1 MGITV
6 NGTGRALPVYQL
18 DNSAMEQMVDTSNEW
33 IVSRTGIESRH
44 IAIKEMGLDLAA
56 AAARKACGWEEGGWV
71 RTPVKPDE
79 IGLVIVATVTPDA
92 IVPSM
97 SSQVKKTLQ
106 LPNAVAFDINAACSG
121 FIYGTWLAQSLMQ
134 TGLPVPQVAG
144 KKALVIGVERLSRI
158 VDWTD
163 RGTCVLFG
171 DGAGAAILSAEPD
184 QIGIMGSFIKNYD
197 DMADSLTVGM
207 DYTPLPFDEKGPISL
222 EGIPCYWEKETM
234 KLRMDGKSVFKFA
247 VHAMVEVME
256 RVLEDTGV
264 NPDEIAYFVP
274 HQANIRI
281 IKAAAQRFNQPLE
294 KFQMNM
300 HHTGN
305 SSAAS
310 IPMALAEL
318 MESGRVKPGDKVMM
332 AGFGG
337 GLSAGAILFQVPGGT
352 QDFGDGADRPKEK
365 GKVTSG
371 FLRTVMNESDRM

>member
-1 MGITV
+1 MGIIV

-18 DNSAMEQMVDTSNEW
+18 DNSAMERMVDTSNEW

-44 IAIKEMGLDLAA
+44 IAMQEMGLDLAV

-71 RTPVKPDE
+71 QKPVEPAE

-106 LPNAVAFDINAACSG
+106 LPNAVAFDVNAACSG
-121 FIYGTWLAQSLMQ
+121 FIYGTWIAQSLMQ
-134 TGLPVPQVAG
+134 TGLPVPEAAG
-144 KKALVIGVERLSRI
+144 RKALVIGVERLSRI
-158 VDWTD
+158 VDWTE
-163 RGTCVLFG
+163 RSTCVLFG
-171 DGAGAAILSAEPD
+171 DGAGAAILSNEPD
-184 QIGIMGSFIKNYD
+184 QTGIMGSFIKNYD
-197 DMADSLTVGM
+197 DANNSLTVGM
-207 DYTPLPFDEKGPISL
+207 DYSPLPFDENGPVSL
-222 EGIPCYWEKETM
+222 EGLPCYWEKETM
-234 KLRMDGKSVFKFA
+234 KLRMDGKQVFKFA

-256 RVLEDTGV
+256 QVLEKTGV

-300 HHTGN
+300 HRTGN

-318 MESGRVKPGDKVMM
+318 MESGRVKPGDKIMM

-337 GLSAGAILFQVPGGT
+337 GLSAGAILFQVPGKAKDQGNK
-352 QDFGDGADRPKEK
+352 GDSPKENA
-365 GKVTSG
+365 KVTSG

>member
-1 MGITV
+1 MGIIV

-18 DNSAMEQMVDTSNEW
+18 DNSAMERMVDTSNEW

-44 IAIKEMGLDLAA
+44 IAMQEMGLDLAV

-71 RTPVKPDE
+71 QKPVEPEE

-106 LPNAVAFDINAACSG
+106 LPNAVAFDVNAACSG
-121 FIYGTWLAQSLMQ
+121 FIYGTWIAQSLMR
-134 TGLPVPQVAG
+134 TGLPVPEAAG
-144 KKALVIGVERLSRI
+144 RKALVIGVERLSRI
-158 VDWTD
+158 VDWTE
-163 RGTCVLFG
+163 RSTCVLFG
-171 DGAGAAILSAEPD
+171 DGAGAAILSNEPD
-184 QIGIMGSFIKNYD
+184 QTGIMGSFIKNYD
-197 DMADSLTVGM
+197 DANNSLTVGM
-207 DYTPLPFDEKGPISL
+207 DYSPLPFDENGPVSL
-222 EGIPCYWEKETM
+222 EGLPCYWEKETM
-234 KLRMDGKSVFKFA
+234 KLRMDGKQVFKFA

-256 RVLEDTGV
+256 RVLEETGV
-264 NPDEIAYFVP
+264 NPDDIAYFVP

-300 HHTGN
+300 HRTGN

-318 MESGRVKPGDKVMM
+318 MESGRVKPGDKIMM

-337 GLSAGAILFQVPGGT
+337 GLSAGAILFQVPEKA
-352 QDFGDGADRPKEK
+352 GDQGHTGDSPKENA
-365 GKVTSG
+365 KVTSG
-371 FLRTVMNESDRM
+371 FLRTMMNESDRM